1 MTTIRAVI
9 MDMDGV
15 VVHGDRVV
23 PGAAEALHRF
33 QDQGLKI
40 LILTN
45 NSIYTQRDLSS
56 RLAFIGLP
64 VAPELIYTSALATAR
79 FLHTQMPAGKA
90 YVVGEAGLTTAL
102 HDTGYTLT
110 ELEPD
115 YVVIGE
121 TTSYSF
127 GRITRAVRLISAG
140 ARFIATN
147 PDPNGP
153 SSDGLIPATG
163 AVAALISS
171 ATGKQPYFVGKPN
184 PLMLRSALRQIG
196 AHSEEA
202 IMVGDRMDTDIVMG
216 TESGM
221 ETALVLTGVTSR
233 ADVER
238 WPYRP
243 TRILDSIADLEV
255 QEPG

>member
-1 MTTIRAVI
+1 MSIRAVI

-15 VVHGDRVV
+15 VVHGEHVIE
-23 PGAAEALHRF
+23 GAEEALRRF
-33 QDQGLKI
+33 QERGLKV
-40 LILTN
+40 LVLTN

-56 RLAFIGLP
+56 RLSFIGLP
-64 VAPELIYTSALATAR
+64 IPPEMIYTSALATAR
-79 FLHTQMPAGKA
+79 FLHTQMPGGKA

-102 HDTGYTLT
+102 HDIGYTLT

-127 GRITRAVRLISAG
+127 GRITRAVRLIASG

-147 PDPNGP
+147 PDPSGP
-153 SSDGLIPATG
+153 STDGTIPATG

-171 ATGKQPYFVGKPN
+171 ATGKLPYFVGKPN
-184 PLMLRSALRQIG
+184 PLMLRSALRQIDV
-196 AHSEEA
+196 HSDEA

-221 ETALVLTGVTSR
+221 ETALVLTGVTAR
-233 ADVER
+233 EDIER

-243 TRILDSIADLEV
+243 TRVLESIADLNV
-255 QEPG
+255 

>member
-1 MTTIRAVI
+1 M
-9 MDMDGV
+9 
-15 VVHGDRVV
+15 
-23 PGAAEALHRF
+23 PG
-33 QDQGLKI
+33 
-40 LILTN
+40 
-45 NSIYTQRDLSS
+45 
-56 RLAFIGLP
+56 
-64 VAPELIYTSALATAR
+64 
-79 FLHTQMPAGKA
+79 GKA

-102 HDTGYTLT
+102 HDIGYTLT

-147 PDPNGP
+147 PDPSGP
-153 SSDGLIPATG
+153 STDGMVPATG
-163 AVAALISS
+163 AIAALISS
-171 ATGKQPYFVGKPN
+171 ATGKLPYFVGKPN
-184 PLMLRSALRQIG
+184 PLMLRSALRQIDV
-196 AHSEEA
+196 HSEEA

-233 ADVER
+233 EDVER

-255 QEPG
+255 

>member
-1 MTTIRAVI
+1 MMIRAVI

-15 VVHGDRVV
+15 VVHGERVV
-23 PGAAEALHRF
+23 PGAREALQRF
-33 QDQGLKI
+33 GDQGLKI

-56 RLAFIGLP
+56 RLSFIGLP
-64 VAPELIYTSALATAR
+64 VPPETIYTSALATAR
-79 FLHTQMPAGKA
+79 FLHTQMPEGKA

-102 HDTGYTLT
+102 HDIGYTLT

-127 GRITRAVRLISAG
+127 GRITRAVRLVSGG

-153 SSDGLIPATG
+153 STDGMVPATG
-163 AVAALISS
+163 AIAALVSS

-196 AHSEEA
+196 VHSGEA

-221 ETALVLTGVTSR
+221 ETALVLTGVTAR
-233 ADVER
+233 EDVER

-243 TRILDSIADLEV
+243 TRILDSIADLAL
-255 QEPG
+255 